1 MKSSGSRLPTKIAL
15 SPTRSAGTA
24 NSFDRYC
31 KIMLGSLLSAFGKSA
46 KFLRIV
52 FFPSQVISIGG
63 NSKRLPDEDVFEIF
77 FSILFNK
84 FS

>member
-1 MKSSGSRLPTKIAL
+1 LPTKIAL

-24 NSFDRYC
+24 NSFDKYC
-31 KIMLGSLLSAFGKSA
+31 KMMLGSRRKAFGKSA

-52 FFPSQVISIGG
+52 FFPSQVISIRG

-77 FSILFNK
+77 FSILLINFHNLIL
-84 FS
+84 S

>member
-1 MKSSGSRLPTKIAL
+1 MAL

-24 NSFDRYC
+24 NSFDKYC
-31 KIMLGSLLSAFGKSA
+31 KMMLGSRLSAFGKSE

-63 NSKRLPDEDVFEIF
+63 NSNLLPDEEVFEIF
-77 FSILFNK
+77 FSILLSK